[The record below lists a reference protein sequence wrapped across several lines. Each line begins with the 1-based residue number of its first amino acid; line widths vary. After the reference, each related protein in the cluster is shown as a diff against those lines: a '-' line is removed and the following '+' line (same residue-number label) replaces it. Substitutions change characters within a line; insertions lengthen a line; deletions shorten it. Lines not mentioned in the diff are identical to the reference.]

1 MPEHGYVLLESLVAL
16 ALFAALVVTT
26 ADVARRAFRAGAA
39 GEIPEV
45 ERLLERFEPPV
56 REGTDV
62 RRLGTRTFPNG
73 DRWVIY
79 RYETG
84 DDRGSVRVPVL
95 SVDET
100 GTAPLTSG

>member
-1 MPEHGYVLLESLVAL
+1 MPERGYVLLESLVAL

-26 ADVARRAFRAGAA
+26 AQVARRAFRAGAP
-39 GEIPEV
+39 GKVPDLG
-45 ERLLERFEPPV
+45 RLLERVEPPV
-56 REGTDV
+56 REGVDL
-62 RRLGTRTFPNG
+62 RRIESRPFPNG

-84 DDRGSVRVPVL
+84 DDRGSIRVPVL

-100 GTAPLTSG
+100 ATSPRTTG